1 MAISIIVCFGAL
13 VVGAGIGIAV
23 TAPDV
28 AVVPLLVILAV
39 CAVVMP
45 VVIYPVSYTLWQAV
59 DLAMHP
65 PERGGEVP
73 PPVM

>member
-13 VVGAGIGIAV
+13 VVGLGIGVAV

-28 AVVPLLVILAV
+28 AVVPLVLILAV

-45 VVIYPVSYTLWQAV
+45 VVVYPLSYTLWQAV

-65 PERGGEVP
+65 PGRGDNVP

>member
-1 MAISIIVCFGAL
+1 MAISIIVVFGAL
-13 VVGAGIGIAV
+13 VVGAGIGIALTV
-23 TAPDV
+23 PDV
-28 AVVPLLVILAV
+28 AVVQLLVILAI

-45 VVIYPVSYTLWQAV
+45 VLVYPVSYTLWQAV

-65 PERGGEVP
+65 PERGDDVP

>member
-1 MAISIIVCFGAL
+1 MAINIIVCFGAL
-13 VVGAGIGIAV
+13 VVGVGIGVAV

-28 AVVPLLVILAV
+28 AVLPLLVILAV
-39 CAVVMP
+39 WAVVMP
-45 VVIYPVSYTLWQAV
+45 VVMYPVSYTLWQAV

-65 PERGGEVP
+65 PERGDGVP